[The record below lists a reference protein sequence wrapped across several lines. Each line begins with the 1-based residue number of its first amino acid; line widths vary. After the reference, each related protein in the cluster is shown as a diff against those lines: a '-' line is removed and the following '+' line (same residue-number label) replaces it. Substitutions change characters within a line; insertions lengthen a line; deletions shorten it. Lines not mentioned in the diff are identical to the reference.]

1 MAGSYNKEI
10 YLIKFQIIISHRQN
24 IEYNETIFW
33 EPLAL
38 YKSNLLYYKHFAID
52 NQDLF
57 LKLKII
63 FVFV

>member
-33 EPLAL
+33 EPVAVPFIL
-38 YKSNLLYYKHFAID
+38 
-52 NQDLF
+52 
-57 LKLKII
+57 
-63 FVFV
+63 